1 MMTLLHVISGVIT
14 LLSGSDGTAH
24 GSAGRVG
31 GSSRVFVSIFG
42 DVTMHASGTRMRAR
56 MVDDF
61 GSRPGGRA
69 SREGHE
75 TPYGE
80 QEGMAI
86 DSLG

>member
-1 MMTLLHVISGVIT
+1 MMTLLHVISGVIAS
-14 LLSGSDGTAH
+14 LSGSDGTPH

-42 DVTMHASGTRMRAR
+42 DVTMHAFGTRMRAR
-56 MVDDF
+56 VVDDF
-61 GSRPGGRA
+61 CRRLGGRA

-80 QEGMAI
+80 E
-86 DSLG
+86 